1 MASRRVAAVHPFCSN
16 EWSVKSTCRVNGF
29 KYTSGRG
36 RTGGAS
42 LFFSRT
48 KPVGSKIS
56 TVAAVPL
63 SRPSSVAVWV
73 PRVRGTHPGWHP
85 PSTSSSVLVYVIVS
99 TPCFNETWTMSFN
112 IMVSKLQELIT
123 HFHYADISDEVTKCY
138 CVSIACTKLRTSWL
152 TQVIYFLGY

>member
-1 MASRRVAAVHPFCSN
+1 MECQIHLQG
-16 EWSVKSTCRVNGF
+16 EWF
-29 KYTSGRG
+29 KIHFRG
-36 RTGGAS
+36 GGEGGVS

-73 PRVRGTHPGWHP
+73 PRVPGIHSGWHP

-99 TPCFNETWTMSFN
+99 TPCSNETWTMSFN
-112 IMVSKLQELIT
+112 TMFSKLRELIT
-123 HFHYADISDEVTKCY
+123 HFHYADISDEIIKCY
-138 CVSIACTKLRTSWL
+138 YVSIACTKLLLDSHKPFIFFRLLRFSGPSGRA
-152 TQVIYFLGY
+152 V